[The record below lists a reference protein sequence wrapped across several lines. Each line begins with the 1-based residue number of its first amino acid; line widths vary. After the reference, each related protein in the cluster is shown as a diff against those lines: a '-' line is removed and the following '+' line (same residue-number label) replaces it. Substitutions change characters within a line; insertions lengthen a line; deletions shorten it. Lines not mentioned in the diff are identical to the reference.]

1 MGLMN
6 HRTYLRA
13 HLAAVALIAPWMAS
27 AAHAQETAPA
37 AGETASGG
45 LDEIIVTAQK
55 RSESLQ
61 DTPLAISAINAE
73 AIEQRGITNVAA
85 LGSAA
90 PNLIITE
97 TPSATANPSI
107 SIRGIVDNDP
117 ILTADPA
124 VGLYVDGVIVGRSA
138 GALFDMMDLERVEV
152 LRGPQGTLYGRNT
165 TGGAVNLISAKPSK
179 EFGGKLQVGYGK
191 FDEYMVKAL
200 LDTGELGDTGLA
212 LKLGYYHSQRDG
224 TVDNL
229 LEPSDKRDP
238 GARNTDA
245 VRAAVRFDKG
255 TGFTVDYVF
264 DSSDRNGR
272 ANAFQLRAVRQ
283 DILDYLNA
291 SSALGGAVP
300 QVSQDRLS
308 QVRLDND
315 GNAHDRVQGHAL
327 TINWEIGDATLRSIT
342 GYRKWDNVSDSSDLD
357 GNGGLVGFLVSPAVL
372 APPYPFIPEG
382 VGPIDL
388 FHTSNERHQKQF
400 SQEFNLIGSIGDEFD
415 YVLGAYY
422 FRERAT
428 EDNPQGFTLV
438 LPSPVP
444 IPIAPGVD
452 LNSFGVNLDTLLSYR
467 HISRSM
473 AAFTQLTWKP
483 AALDSRLSITGGLRY
498 TEDKKHLIQS
508 APVPPAPRDLTR
520 KFNRLNWLANI
531 SYNWSDDIMT
541 YVRASTGYKAGGFN
555 ARAADNNGFD
565 PEDLTSYEIG
575 FKSELFDRRLR
586 FNVAAFRATYDDLQV
601 QQFLAGTGGASSTTV
616 NAAKATYTG
625 IEAELQARLFD
636 GFTVDGSI
644 GYTDRKYKKFLFVDP
659 LTGVT
664 SDISKIAKFQY
675 SAATTANIGAQYET
689 ALGSF
694 GNFTARADWSYRSKI
709 YWHPVNP
716 FNDAIADGGVGLLNA
731 RLSIS
736 DIDVGG
742 AKASIAVWGR
752 NLTKEDYMLS
762 GIDFGS
768 LGFAGVMYGDPRSY
782 GIEVGFKF

>member
-1 MGLMN
+1 MN

-13 HLAAVALIAPWMAS
+13 QLAAVALIAPWMAS
-27 AAHAQETAPA
+27 AAHAQEAAPA
-37 AGETASGG
+37 AGEAASGG

-272 ANAFQLRAVRQ
+272 A
-283 DILDYLNA
+283 
-291 SSALGGAVP
+291 
-300 QVSQDRLS
+300 
-308 QVRLDND
+308 
-315 GNAHDRVQGHAL
+315 RV
-327 TINWEIGDATLRSIT
+327 
-342 GYRKWDNVSDSSDLD
+342 
-357 GNGGLVGFLVSPAVL
+357 
-372 APPYPFIPEG
+372 
-382 VGPIDL
+382 
-388 FHTSNERHQKQF
+388 
-400 SQEFNLIGSIGDEFD
+400 
-415 YVLGAYY
+415 
-422 FRERAT
+422 
-428 EDNPQGFTLV
+428 
-438 LPSPVP
+438 
-444 IPIAPGVD
+444 
-452 LNSFGVNLDTLLSYR
+452 
-467 HISRSM
+467 
-473 AAFTQLTWKP
+473 
-483 AALDSRLSITGGLRY
+483 
-498 TEDKKHLIQS
+498 
-508 APVPPAPRDLTR
+508 
-520 KFNRLNWLANI
+520 
-531 SYNWSDDIMT
+531 
-541 YVRASTGYKAGGFN
+541 
-555 ARAADNNGFD
+555 
-565 PEDLTSYEIG
+565 
-575 FKSELFDRRLR
+575 
-586 FNVAAFRATYDDLQV
+586 
-601 QQFLAGTGGASSTTV
+601 
-616 NAAKATYTG
+616 
-625 IEAELQARLFD
+625 
-636 GFTVDGSI
+636 
-644 GYTDRKYKKFLFVDP
+644 
-659 LTGVT
+659 
-664 SDISKIAKFQY
+664 
-675 SAATTANIGAQYET
+675 
-689 ALGSF
+689 
-694 GNFTARADWSYRSKI
+694 
-709 YWHPVNP
+709 
-716 FNDAIADGGVGLLNA
+716 
-731 RLSIS
+731 
-736 DIDVGG
+736 
-742 AKASIAVWGR
+742 
-752 NLTKEDYMLS
+752 
-762 GIDFGS
+762 
-768 LGFAGVMYGDPRSY
+768 
-782 GIEVGFKF
+782 